1 MTLSPKA
8 ALELRSRLLHATRSF
23 FHERG
28 FTEVDTP
35 VRIQAPA
42 QETHINAEPSG
53 DRWLRASPE
62 LQMKRLL
69 AAGHEKIFQLG
80 PCFRRGERGDRHNPE
95 YTMLEWYRARA
106 DYEDILE
113 DTRELLAHVAGEQTS
128 IVYRHQ
134 RIDLTGRWERIS
146 VRDAFLRWAG
156 WDPVAMWDED
166 RFNVDLVEKVEPAM
180 TRTVPVVLAD
190 YPAPAASLAR
200 RKPEDP
206 LVAERWEL
214 YIGGLEI
221 ANAYSELTDPVEQRR
236 RFEIAADERRAMGKE
251 VYPFDE
257 AFFAELSAM
266 PPSGGIALGVDRLV
280 MLFADASDIGEV
292 LAFRD

>member
-166 RFNVDLVEKVEPAM
+166 RFNVDLVEKVDPAM
-180 TRTVPVVLAD
+180 TRAVPVVLAD

>member
-1 MTLSPKA
+1 
-8 ALELRSRLLHATRSF
+8 LLHATRSF

-166 RFNVDLVEKVEPAM
+166 RFNVDLVEKVDPAM
-180 TRTVPVVLAD
+180 TRAVPVVLAD

>member
-180 TRTVPVVLAD
+180 PRAVPVVLAD

-257 AFFAELSAM
+257 AFFAELAAM
-266 PPSGGIALGVDRLV
+266 PPSGGIALGWIV
-280 MLFADASDIGEV
+280 S
-292 LAFRD
+292 

>member
-1 MTLSPKA
+1 M
-8 ALELRSRLLHATRSF
+8 
-23 FHERG
+23 
-28 FTEVDTP
+28 
-35 VRIQAPA
+35 RIQAPA

-113 DTRELLAHVAGEQTS
+113 DTRALFAHVAGEQTS
-128 IVYRHQ
+128 IVYRGQ

-146 VRDAFLRWAG
+146 VRAAFLRWAG
-156 WDPVAMWDED
+156 WDPAAAWDED

-180 TRTVPVVLAD
+180 PRAVPVVLAD

-200 RKPEDP
+200 RKSEDP

-257 AFFAELSAM
+257 AFFAELAAM

>member
-113 DTRELLAHVAGEQTS
+113 DTRALLAHVAGEQTS
-128 IVYRHQ
+128 IVYRGQ

-146 VRDAFLRWAG
+146 VRAAFLRWAG
-156 WDPVAMWDED
+156 WDPAAAWDED
-166 RFNVDLVEKVEPAM
+166 RFNVDLVDKVEPAM
-180 TRTVPVVLAD
+180 PRAVPVVLAD

-257 AFFAELSAM
+257 AFFAELAAM

>member
-113 DTRELLAHVAGEQTS
+113 DTRALFAHVAGEQTS
-128 IVYRHQ
+128 IVYRGQ

-146 VRDAFLRWAG
+146 VRAAFLRWAG
-156 WDPVAMWDED
+156 WDPAAAWDED

-180 TRTVPVVLAD
+180 PRAVPVVLAD

-200 RKPEDP
+200 RKSEDP

-257 AFFAELSAM
+257 AFFAELAAM